1 MFNLHFIKCKKNKEK
16 KMLSFIGN
24 SCVGLL
30 AEGMAMLCYEIIRGK
45 TL

>member
-1 MFNLHFIKCKKNKEK
+1 MFNLHFIKRKKK
-16 KMLSFIGN
+16 KTVSFIGN

-30 AEGMAMLCYEIIRGK
+30 AEGTAMLCYEIIRGK